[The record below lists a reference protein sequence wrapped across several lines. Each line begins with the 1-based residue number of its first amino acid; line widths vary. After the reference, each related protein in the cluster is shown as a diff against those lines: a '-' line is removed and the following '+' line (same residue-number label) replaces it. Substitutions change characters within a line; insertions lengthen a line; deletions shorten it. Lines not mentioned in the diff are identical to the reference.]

1 MQSMLP
7 PQWRLTCA
15 VSSSSEQTLIRN
27 MVNRSV
33 RRITEMYRDLDR
45 RLKSTAEKEQKKM
58 ASNREEREGTQ
69 ENIHLTLEQY

>member
-15 VSSSSEQTLIRN
+15 LSSSSDQTLRN
-27 MVNRSV
+27 LVNRSV
-33 RRITEMYRDLDR
+33 RRITETYRVLDR
-45 RLKSTAEKEQKKM
+45 ILKSTAEKERKKV

>member
-15 VSSSSEQTLIRN
+15 LSSSSVQTLRN
-27 MVNRSV
+27 LVNRSV
-33 RRITEMYRDLDR
+33 GRITEMYRDLDR
-45 RLKSTAEKEQKKM
+45 RLKSTAEKEQKM
-58 ASNREEREGTQ
+58 VSNREEREGTQ

>member
-7 PQWRLTCA
+7 PQWRLTFA
-15 VSSSSEQTLIRN
+15 LSSSSEQTLRN
-27 MVNRSV
+27 LVNRSM

-69 ENIHLTLEQY
+69 ENMSYTSH